1 MQFIPF
7 HLVELGTDHQPVDD
21 GYLEFVNHGG
31 VDDNDL
37 RLDSQLQLLL
47 SGYPDR
53 GGQCSRAVGDTGS
66 PRQRH
71 R

>member
-21 GYLEFVNHGG
+21 GYLDLVKHSG
-31 VDDNDL
+31 VDDDDF

-47 SGYPDR
+47 SGNPGR
-53 GGQCSRAVGDTGS
+53 GGQCSRTVGDTGS

>member
-1 MQFIPF
+1 MQFIPL
-7 HLVELGTDHQPVDD
+7 HLVNHGTDDQPVDD
-21 GYLEFVNHGG
+21 GYPDLVNHGR
-31 VDDNDL
+31 VDDNNF

-47 SGYPDR
+47 SGYPGR